1 MLLPL
6 NRFLRGSQTLLKT
19 NEDFKDF
26 LGKCEQF
33 HDMFSVTK
41 KVLFILSAAA
51 SIQALFQVE
60 LLVYYSP
67 KTVGLLDPATSDGRV
82 VFVLPWEGQVIAGTT
97 DLKCDVTF
105 DPEPTEK
112 EIDFILDQIKKYLDA
127 NVNGNDIFNNF
138 T

>member
-1 MLLPL
+1 MKILKIFQV
-6 NRFLRGSQTLLKT
+6 NASSSTIWSQSLKKSLS
-19 NEDFKDF
+19 EI
-26 LGKCEQF
+26 
-33 HDMFSVTK
+33 
-41 KVLFILSAAA
+41 FILSAAA
-51 SIQALFQVE
+51 SIQALFQVQ

>member
-1 MLLPL
+1 
-6 NRFLRGSQTLLKT
+6 
-19 NEDFKDF
+19 
-26 LGKCEQF
+26 
-33 HDMFSVTK
+33 MFSVTK
-41 KVLFILSAAA
+41 KVVFILSAAA

-112 EIDFILDQIKKYLDA
+112 EIDFILDQIKKYLDP
-127 NVNGNDIFNNF
+127 NVTGNYIFNNF

>member
-1 MLLPL
+1 MKILKIFQV
-6 NRFLRGSQTLLKT
+6 NASSSTICSQSLKKSLS
-19 NEDFKDF
+19 EI
-26 LGKCEQF
+26 
-33 HDMFSVTK
+33 
-41 KVLFILSAAA
+41 FILSAAA
-51 SIQALFQVE
+51 SIQALFQVQ